1 MAISSASPC
10 HSPLW
15 VLLLALPILIRLLKA
30 KPLAS
35 RETVVLPSEERV
47 VLLGASSGVG
57 RTLAH
62 AYSERKAKICLV
74 ARRNAELEKV
84 KKECIDIGANE
95 EDVIIVSADITN
107 TDDLIKVRETVIKA
121 WGGIDTLHILA
132 GLPSTSLLLE
142 LAGVNLDK
150 GDESALSGAPLTFST
165 STSTSTSTSNSDS
178 GSIHGGDYGRLNG
191 PSKEGLDKVAFETRA
206 LSEVNYIGT
215 VLALTCF
222 LPLLASTSKSPA
234 LHHLSSVAATVPAPH
249 RVIYASSKAAG
260 LMAVES
266 CRVECEG
273 CGVRFFSFC
282 PGTIDNEFRLK
293 TATSQ
298 SGGRDET
305 KLPIK
310 HQWEKLLLSPEKVV
324 EIILHNLSLSPKPQP
339 LIPYPPFSW
348 IKSLNIPPKH
358 LVHAPWQYRLAM
370 MVRDTPL
377 GWGFVEPGAR
387 RKYGL
392 IGKPSM

>member
-1 MAISSASPC
+1 MLNSPLT
-10 HSPLW
+10 SPLW
-15 VLLLALPILIRLLKA
+15 ALLAFPILLRLLRS
-30 KPLAS
+30 KPLPS
-35 RETVVLPSEERV
+35 RETIISPSEERV

-57 RTLAH
+57 RDLAL
-62 AYSERKAKICLV
+62 AYAKRGAKVCIV
-74 ARRNAELEKV
+74 ARRADALEKV
-84 KKECIDIGANE
+84 KIQCIDLGIPQDNIL
-95 EDVIIVSADITN
+95 VVPADITS
-107 TDDLIKVRETVIKA
+107 TEDLINVRETVRKE
-121 WGGIDTLHILA
+121 WGGLDTLHILA
-132 GLPSTSLLLE
+132 GLPSTSILME
-142 LAGVNLDK
+142 LAGIKLNRQDVDRPPSN
-150 GDESALSGAPLTFST
+150 APLSFSA
-165 STSTSTSTSNSDS
+165 
-178 GSIHGGDYGRLNG
+178 IG
-191 PSKEGLDKVAFETRA
+191 PDQEGLNKVATEARA

-215 VLALTCF
+215 ILALTCF

-249 RVIYASSKAAG
+249 RVIYAATKAAG

-273 CGVRFFSFC
+273 SGVRFFSFC

-298 SGGRDET
+298 TGGRDET

-310 HQWEKLLLSPEKVV
+310 HKWEKLLLSPQRVV
-324 EIILHNLSLSPKPQP
+324 DLILYNLSLSPKPQP

-348 IKSLNIPPKH
+348 IKYFSLPPKH

-370 MVRDTPL
+370 MVRDTPI
-377 GWGFVEPGAR
+377 GWLYIEPGAR

-392 IGKPSM
+392 IGKP

>member
-1 MAISSASPC
+1 MPTSSLPLSLS
-10 HSPLW
+10 SPLW
-15 VLLLALPILIRLLKA
+15 ALLALPLLLRILKSKA
-30 KPLAS
+30 SPS
-35 RETVVLPSEERV
+35 RERIIPPSEERV

-57 RTLAH
+57 KDLAL
-62 AYSERKAKICLV
+62 AYASRGAKVCIV
-74 ARRNAELEKV
+74 ARRADALEKV
-84 KKECIDIGANE
+84 KIQCLDLGVAEGDIL
-95 EDVIIVSADITN
+95 VVPADIT
-107 TDDLIKVRETVIKA
+107 TTVDLIKVRETVESA
-121 WGGIDTLHILA
+121 WGGLDTLHILA
-132 GLPSTSLLLE
+132 GLPSTSILME
-142 LAGVNLDK
+142 LAGVKLNQQDLNSK
-150 GDESALSGAPLTFST
+150 NQNPSKAPLAFS
-165 STSTSTSTSNSDS
+165 ST
-178 GSIHGGDYGRLNG
+178 G
-191 PSKEGLDKVAFETRA
+191 PDQKDLDKVASEARA

-249 RVIYASSKAAG
+249 RVIYAATKAAG

-273 CGVRFFSFC
+273 SGVRFFSFC

-293 TATSQ
+293 TSTSQ
-298 SGGRDET
+298 TGGRDET

-310 HQWEKLLLSPEKVV
+310 HKWGKLLLSPQKVV
-324 EIILHNLSLSPKPQP
+324 DIILYNLSLSPKPQP

-348 IKSLNIPPKH
+348 MKSLNIPPKH

-370 MVRDTPL
+370 MVRDTPI
-377 GWGFVEPGAR
+377 GWAYIEPGAR

-392 IGKPSM
+392 IGKP

>member
-1 MAISSASPC
+1 MSVA
-10 HSPLW
+10 SPLW
-15 VLLLALPILIRLLKA
+15 ALLAIPVLLRLLKS
-30 KPLAS
+30 KPPPS
-35 RETVVLPSEERV
+35 RETVVLPHEERV

-57 RTLAH
+57 RDLAH
-62 AYSERKAKICLV
+62 AYAKRGARICLV
-74 ARRNAELEKV
+74 ARRSDALERV
-84 KKECIDIGANE
+84 KAECIALGAKE
-95 EDVIIVSADITN
+95 ENLLVVPADVTS
-107 TDDLIKVRETVIKA
+107 TDDLVKVREVVEKA
-121 WGGIDTLHILA
+121 WSGLDTLHILA
-132 GLPSTSLLLE
+132 GLPSTSMLMD
-142 LAGVNLDK
+142 LAGVSLNKQDANK
-150 GDESALSGAPLTFST
+150 PPSGAPLSF
-165 STSTSTSTSNSDS
+165 SNSAGGE
-178 GSIHGGDYGRLNG
+178 GSAG
-191 PSKEGLDKVAFETRA
+191 PSKAGLDKVAFEARA
-206 LSEVNYIGT
+206 VSEVNYVGT
-215 VLALTCF
+215 ILALTCF

-249 RVIYASSKAAG
+249 RVIYAATKSAG

-293 TATSQ
+293 TSTSQ

-310 HQWEKLLLSPEKVV
+310 HKWEKLLLTPQKVID
-324 EIILHNLSLSPKPQP
+324 IILYNLSLSPKPQP

-348 IKSLNIPPKH
+348 IRSLSVPPKH

-370 MVRDTPL
+370 MVRDTPI
-377 GWGFVEPGAR
+377 GWAYIEPGAR

-392 IGKPSM
+392 IGRP